1 MGLGFKSSTG
11 DIFSISQIRCASTA
25 FMKFPLVAPVSIRAI
40 AFICDLPIL
49 HIVVKG
55 ILGSNLGVD
64 EEAAIRTVLPLKTSL
79 LEATL
84 FLSLHLLKLK

>member
-1 MGLGFKSSTG
+1 MFL
-11 DIFSISQIRCASTA
+11 ISQIRYALTA
-25 FMKFPLVAPVSIRAI
+25 LMKFPLVAPISIRAI

-64 EEAAIRTVLPLKTSL
+64 EEAAIRTIVPLETSL
-79 LEATL
+79 LEAIL
-84 FLSLHLLKLK
+84 FLNLLVLERGLREL

>member
-1 MGLGFKSSTG
+1 MFL
-11 DIFSISQIRCASTA
+11 ISQIRYALIA
-25 FMKFPLVAPVSIRAI
+25 LMKFLLVALILIRAI

-55 ILGSNLGVD
+55 ILGSNLGVNE
-64 EEAAIRTVLPLKTSL
+64 EEAAIRAVLPLKTSL

-84 FLSLHLLKLK
+84 FLSPPTHECGLCGL